1 MKKILAVLLAV
12 MILFALVGCANSDQT
27 GHKEEET
34 KEETVEENTKESE
47 TVEDG
52 NEEKSDTLIVYFSWS
67 NNTETMANYIH
78 EQIGGDIERIVP
90 VDAYPDNY
98 NETADLA
105 KAQQDND
112 ERPQFEALAY
122 DPTTYDTVFIG
133 YPIWWYSLP
142 MIMETFFDTYD
153 FTGITIVPFNT
164 HEGSKDGGTYE
175 MIREREPGA
184 TVLEGLPI
192 RGRDVNDTSSKDEVR
207 EWLGKLNLE

>member
-27 GHKEEET
+27 DHKEEET

-67 NNTETMANYIH
+67 NNTETMANYIN

>member
-1 MKKILAVLLAV
+1 
-12 MILFALVGCANSDQT
+12 
-27 GHKEEET
+27 
-34 KEETVEENTKESE
+34 ENTKESE